1 MYKPVKLPYDYSAL
15 EPFIDT
21 ETMKVHYNTLYMN
34 YIKNLNA
41 EMQKKNYRSVPIKKL
56 IANID
61 NYSDYIRNNAGGY
74 FNHSLFWKM
83 LKPNKSNN
91 SNLPSGLSKKI
102 INRDFGSYNFFK
114 KMIEEKAN
122 LIQEGIKLDV
132 NHQITLQKLEQD
144 TVAAKKVVNGE
155 TVDIPP
161 KLTQEEYKKAVAIE
175 NTNYE
180 EAKKNL
186 QERKDKNQKD
196 IDDYLKDPFKKQKDE
211 AKKIKEILR

>member
-1 MYKPVKLPYDYSAL
+1 
-15 EPFIDT
+15 
-21 ETMKVHYNTLYMN
+21 MN

-56 IANID
+56 IATID

-114 KMIEEKAN
+114 KMIEEKAKKRFGSGWVWWIMMPN
-122 LIQEGIKLDV
+122 GNTRIVE
-132 NHQITLQKLEQD
+132 TPYQD
-144 TVAAKKVVNGE
+144 NPLMYF
-155 TVDIPP
+155 DC
-161 KLTQEEYKKAVAIE
+161 
-175 NTNYE
+175 
-180 EAKKNL
+180 
-186 QERKDKNQKD
+186 
-196 IDDYLKDPFKKQKDE
+196 
-211 AKKIKEILR
+211 EILLGIDVWEHAYFIKYQADRVGYVNNIFNIINWDYANKILG

>member
-56 IANID
+56 IATID

-83 LKPNKSNN
+83 LKPNKSKY

-114 KMIEEKAN
+114 KMIVEKAKKRFGSGWVWWIMMPN
-122 LIQEGIKLDV
+122 GYTRIVE
-132 NHQITLQKLEQD
+132 TPYQD
-144 TVAAKKVVNGE
+144 NPLMYF
-155 TVDIPP
+155 DC
-161 KLTQEEYKKAVAIE
+161 
-175 NTNYE
+175 
-180 EAKKNL
+180 
-186 QERKDKNQKD
+186 
-196 IDDYLKDPFKKQKDE
+196 
-211 AKKIKEILR
+211 EILLGVDVWEHAYFIKYQADRVGYVNNIFNIINWDYANKILG

>member
-1 MYKPVKLPYDYSAL
+1 MYKPVKLPYDYSSL

-56 IANID
+56 IATID

-114 KMIEEKAN
+114 KMIEEKAKKRFGSGWVWWIMMPN
-122 LIQEGIKLDV
+122 GYTRIVE
-132 NHQITLQKLEQD
+132 TPYQD
-144 TVAAKKVVNGE
+144 NPLMYF
-155 TVDIPP
+155 DC
-161 KLTQEEYKKAVAIE
+161 
-175 NTNYE
+175 
-180 EAKKNL
+180 
-186 QERKDKNQKD
+186 
-196 IDDYLKDPFKKQKDE
+196 
-211 AKKIKEILR
+211 EILLGVDVWEHAYFIKYQADRVGYVNNIFNIINWDYANKILG

>member
-1 MYKPVKLPYDYSAL
+1 MPEITTPSNPNIPPQTPIPGNVASLTNPS
-15 EPFIDT
+15 
-21 ETMKVHYNTLYMN
+21 TL
-34 YIKNLNA
+34 
-41 EMQKKNYRSVPIKKL
+41 
-56 IANID
+56 
-61 NYSDYIRNNAGGY
+61 
-74 FNHSLFWKM
+74 
-83 LKPNKSNN
+83 
-91 SNLPSGLSKKI
+91 SNLKNSVSPKTFGDQAKNMAKAAI
-102 INRDFGSYNFFK
+102 IKAVVESAIVRLYK
-114 KMIEEKAN
+114 EKAN

-186 QERKDKNQKD
+186 QERKDKN
-196 IDDYLKDPFKKQKDE
+196 
-211 AKKIKEILR
+211 